1 MTQRTNVEERTGWLL
16 TTPYAVFLAA
26 FAIYP
31 IVFALVLVFLRW
43 DLVTAPAFAGF
54 DNVRLLAQ
62 DARFWGA
69 VLNMG
74 VFLAIH
80 LPLQIVAALA
90 LALALNRR
98 LAFRAFWRASFFLP
112 VVISGAVVAILW
124 NSLYATDVGL
134 INGLLVRLGFAPVPW
149 LTDPNTAMPAI
160 AVMVT
165 WKNVGFYVII
175 YLAGLQYI
183 PRSCQE
189 AIELEGASAW
199 QRFRFLTLPLLLP
212 QTILVV
218 TLSTINGFQLFIE
231 PYVMTGGGPLGR
243 TRSLVL
249 YLYTNAFSYQKMGYA
264 ATIGVALAVMIGMVI
279 AIQRRILGKAEAQ

>member
-1 MTQRTNVEERTGWLL
+1 MRAERRSGWLL
-16 TTPYAVFLAA
+16 TAPYSAFLIA

-31 IVFALVLVFLRW
+31 IMFAIVLVFLHW
-43 DLVTAPAFAGF
+43 DLVTAPTFAGA
-54 DNVRLLAQ
+54 DNVRLLAT
-62 DARFWGA
+62 DARFWRA
-69 VLNMG
+69 VANTFI
-74 VFLAIH
+74 FLGIH
-80 LPLQIVAALA
+80 VPLQIATALA

-98 LAFRAFWRASFFLP
+98 LAGRGFWRAAFFLP

-124 NSLYATDVGL
+124 SNLYATDVGL
-134 INGLLVRLGFAPVPW
+134 INRLLMKIGLSPVPW
-149 LTDPNTAMPAI
+149 LTDPRTAMPAI

-189 AIELEGASAW
+189 AIELEGASSW
-199 QRFRFLTLPLLLP
+199 QRFRYLTLPSLLP

-231 PYVMTGGGPLGR
+231 PYVMTGGGPLRR
-243 TRSLVL
+243 TYSVVL
-249 YLYTNAFSYQKMGYA
+249 YLYNNAFSYQKMGYA
-264 ATIGVALAVMIGMVI
+264 ATIGVALALIIGAVVFV
-279 AIQRRILGKAEAQ
+279 QRRVIGRAEAL

>member
-1 MTQRTNVEERTGWLL
+1 MAAPFALYLL
-16 TTPYAVFLAA
+16 A
-26 FAIYP
+26 FAAYP

-43 DLVTAPAFAGF
+43 DLVTTPSLAGF
-54 DNVRLLAQ
+54 DNLRLLVH
-62 DARFWGA
+62 DGRFWRA
-69 VLNMG
+69 IANTF
-74 VFLAIH
+74 VFLSIH
-80 LPLQIVAALA
+80 VPLQIVTALA
-90 LALALNRR
+90 LALALNRKLVLR
-98 LAFRAFWRASFFLP
+98 GFWRAAFFLP

-124 NSLYATDVGL
+124 SNLYATDVGL
-134 INGLLVRLGFAPVPW
+134 INKLLVRIGLAPVSW

-189 AIELEGASAW
+189 AIEIEGASAW
-199 QRFRFLTLPLLLP
+199 QRFRYLTLPSLLP

-231 PYVMTGGGPLGR
+231 PYVMTGGGPLRR
-243 TRSLVL
+243 TYSVVL
-249 YLYTNAFSYQKMGYA
+249 YLYNNAFAYQKMGYA
-264 ATIGVALAVMIGMVI
+264 ATIGVALAIVIGVVVF
-279 AIQRRILGKAEAQ
+279 IQRRVIGSAEAS

>member
-1 MTQRTNVEERTGWLL
+1 MRAERRSGSLMAA
-16 TTPYAVFLAA
+16 PYAVFLLA
-26 FAIYP
+26 FAAYP

-43 DLVTAPAFAGF
+43 DLVTAPSFAGF
-54 DNVRLLAQ
+54 DNLRMLAN
-62 DARFWGA
+62 DGRFWRA
-69 VLNMG
+69 VANTF
-74 VFLAIH
+74 VFLSIH
-80 LPLQIVAALA
+80 VPLQIVTALG
-90 LALALNRR
+90 LALALNRK
-98 LAFRAFWRASFFLP
+98 LAGRGFWRAAFFLP

-124 NSLYATDVGL
+124 SNLYATDVGL
-134 INGLLVRLGFAPVPW
+134 INKLLVKIGLTPVSW

-189 AIELEGASAW
+189 AIEIEGASAW
-199 QRFRFLTLPLLLP
+199 QRFRYLTLPSLLP

-231 PYVMTGGGPLGR
+231 PYVMTGGGPLRR
-243 TRSLVL
+243 TYSVVL
-249 YLYTNAFSYQKMGYA
+249 YLYTNAFAYQKMGYA
-264 ATIGVALAVMIGMVI
+264 ATIGVALALIIGAVVF
-279 AIQRRILGKAEAQ
+279 IQRRVIGQAETL

>member
-1 MTQRTNVEERTGWLL
+1 M
-16 TTPYAVFLAA
+16 
-26 FAIYP
+26 
-31 IVFALVLVFLRW
+31 RW
-43 DLVTAPAFAGF
+43 DLVTAPSFAGL
-54 DNVRLLAQ
+54 DNVELLLQ
-62 DARFWGA
+62 DARFWRA

-74 VFLAIH
+74 VFLAMH
-80 LPLQIVAALA
+80 LPLQIAAALV
-90 LALALNRR
+90 LALALNRK

-134 INGLLVRLGFAPVPW
+134 INRLLVRLGFAPIPW
-149 LTDPNTAMPAI
+149 LTDPVTAMPAI

-243 TRSLVL
+243 TYSLVL

-264 ATIGVALAVMIGMVI
+264 ATIGVALAVMIGVVV
-279 AIQRRILGKAEAQ
+279 AVQRRVLGRAEPQ

>member
-1 MTQRTNVEERTGWLL
+1 MRAEQRSGSLMAA
-16 TTPYAVFLAA
+16 PYAVFLLVIAA
-26 FAIYP
+26 YP

-43 DLVTAPAFAGF
+43 DLVTAPSFAGF
-54 DNVRLLAQ
+54 DNLRMLAN
-62 DARFWGA
+62 DGRFWRA
-69 VLNMG
+69 VANTF
-74 VFLAIH
+74 VFLSIH
-80 LPLQIVAALA
+80 VPLQIVTALG
-90 LALALNRR
+90 LALALNRK
-98 LAFRAFWRASFFLP
+98 LAGRGFWRAAFFLP

-124 NSLYATDVGL
+124 SNLYATDVGL
-134 INGLLVRLGFAPVPW
+134 INKLLVKIGIAPVSW

-189 AIELEGASAW
+189 AIEIEGASAW
-199 QRFRFLTLPLLLP
+199 QRFRYLTLPSLLP

-231 PYVMTGGGPLGR
+231 PYVMTGGGPLRR
-243 TRSLVL
+243 TYSVVL
-249 YLYTNAFSYQKMGYA
+249 YLYTNAFAYQKMGYA
-264 ATIGVALAVMIGMVI
+264 ATIGVALAMIIGVVVFV
-279 AIQRRILGKAEAQ
+279 QRRVIGKAEAL